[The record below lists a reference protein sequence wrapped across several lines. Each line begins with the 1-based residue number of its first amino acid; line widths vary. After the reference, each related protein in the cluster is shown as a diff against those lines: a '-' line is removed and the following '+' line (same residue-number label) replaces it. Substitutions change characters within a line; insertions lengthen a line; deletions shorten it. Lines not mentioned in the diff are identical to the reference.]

1 MFSKFKEFFKPKDEA
16 GQKSLRETKH
26 SLIVCSA
33 LIIVG
38 KSWQLM
44 VNHNEWYHWGGF
56 AVATLLAL
64 YLLDV
69 AYEIKYKGG
78 GSND

>member
-1 MFSKFKEFFKPKDEA
+1 MFSKVKEFFKHKDEA
-16 GQKSLRETKH
+16 GQRSLQETKH
-26 SLIVCSA
+26 SLIVCLA

-44 VNHNEWYHWGGF
+44 VNHNEWYHWGSF